1 MALTPY
7 IWALWQTKTGK
18 VLIICLLISCVIYI
32 LIKTFEWWTIPI
44 VIGFALIMYIGV
56 KLEAK
61 EREKE
66 HQKMQKKLSDES
78 DKLHRIYEEQERM
91 RKRMEKRY
99 LKELQKEQNGNRL

>member
-66 HQKMQKKLSDES
+66 HQEMLKKLSDETNRI
-78 DKLHRIYEEQERM
+78 HRIYEQQERM
-91 RKRMEKRY
+91 RKRMENKY

>member
-18 VLIICLLISCVIYI
+18 VLIICLLIYLAVYT

-44 VIGFALIMYIGV
+44 VIGFALVIYIGV
-56 KLEAK
+56 KLETK

-66 HQKMQKKLSDES
+66 HHRKLKELSDET
-78 DKLHRIYEEQERM
+78 DKLHRMYEEQERM
-91 RKRMEKRY
+91 RKRMEKKY
-99 LKELQKEQNGNRL
+99 LKELQKGQKWQ

>member
-18 VLIICLLISCVIYI
+18 VLIICLLISCVIHF

-66 HQKMQKKLSDES
+66 FQKTLKKLSAES
-78 DKLHRIYEEQERM
+78 DKLHRLYEEQERM